1 MYFGFASTCVC
12 VCLCAHKHE
21 RGYAFGSESY
31 ATATATKLPCS
42 GCKNAEAQAEQGGE
56 KSAMRVCE
64 YPS

>member
-1 MYFGFASTCVC
+1 MYFGFASMCVC

-31 ATATATKLPCS
+31 ATATKLPCS

-56 KSAMRVCE
+56 KSAMRVCD